1 MYITNEDLKKIYF
14 GAYRFEENDDYLEG
28 YHFSEEQIEYLSS
41 LTDFWAERC
50 RVTNAKT
57 LEFRTDA
64 TEFSFEYK
72 VLPTPAMDTVELMV
86 DKVLMKIY
94 NTKELEQEGRMTFQL
109 PEGEKD
115 VVVYLTGDC
124 KIGIRNFEING
135 KVEPAIKAEK
145 VLWIGDSITQGYG
158 PYRTSHM
165 YVSSANRYLNYDIIN
180 QGVGGYR
187 YDAKLLTEMPG
198 YKPDKI
204 IVSYGTNQYK
214 EDGAEESVELF
225 YKKLGELYREI
236 PVLCITPIWRGDQ
249 SETYD
254 VFKGFGKKIMKIC
267 EKYHNIKV
275 VDGLKLVPHLPE
287 YFLDGLHPNA
297 LGGEVYGRN
306 LVEEIRKIG
315 F

>member
-1 MYITNEDLKKIYF
+1 MMITNEQLKGIYF
-14 GAYRFEENDDYLEG
+14 GAYRFEENDGYLEG
-28 YHFSEEQIEYLSS
+28 YHFTKEQIEYLSS
-41 LTDFWAERC
+41 LTEFWAERC

-57 LEFRTDA
+57 LEFTTSA

-86 DKVLMKIY
+86 DGVLMKIY
-94 NTKELEQEGRMTFQL
+94 NTKEMSAEGKMTFEM
-109 PEGEKD
+109 PEGEKS

-124 KIGIRNFEING
+124 KIGIRNFEINADY
-135 KVEPAIKAEK
+135 KPAKKGDK

-158 PYRTSHM
+158 PYRTAHM

-187 YDAKLLTEMPG
+187 YDAKLLCEMPG

-204 IVSYGTNQYK
+204 IVAYGTNQYN
-214 EDGAEESVELF
+214 EDGAAETVECF
-225 YKKLGELYREI
+225 YEKLRELYGEI

-254 VFKGFGKKIMKIC
+254 IFKGFGETIIKIC
-267 EKYHNIKV
+267 ERYKNIKV
-275 VDGLKLVPHLPE
+275 VDGLKLVPHLYE

-306 LVEEIRKIG
+306 LVEEIKKIG